1 MNPRARTWPNRVLS
15 AVVFASGVGALLAF
29 LSGIAWAQD
38 PTLPSGH
45 PVDWLSALAGGG
57 GVTGLGVLLV
67 MLTALGNR
75 LGLSLPR
82 ITIGGSDPKKPDPDE
97 ETSSIT
103 RSPIAP
109 DVERR
114 LATIEGEQVRLRDAV
129 ARIDSNQSRAMDDV
143 KELRDLAQQI
153 LLRLMD
159 RNGGRDG

>member
-1 MNPRARTWPNRVLS
+1 MLRRLLSLIVVL
-15 AVVFASGVGALLAF
+15 FAVGAVLAV
-29 LSGIAWAQD
+29 LGGVAWAQD

-75 LGLSLPR
+75 LGLSMPR

-97 ETSSIT
+97 ETSNII

-129 ARIDSNQSRAMDDV
+129 ARIDSNQARAMDDV

-159 RNGGRDG
+159 RNGGRDA

>member
-1 MNPRARTWPNRVLS
+1 MIVLRRALYVALV
-15 AVVFASGVGALLAF
+15 AGVPLTVIGGVAL
-29 LSGIAWAQD
+29 AQD

-67 MLTALGNR
+67 ALVALGNK

-82 ITIGGSDPKKPDPDE
+82 ITIGGPARPDPDE

-103 RSPIAP
+103 RSPIRP
-109 DVERR
+109 GIERR
-114 LATIEGEQVRLRDAV
+114 FAAIEGEQVRLRDAV
-129 ARIDSNQSRAMDDV
+129 ARIEVNQARAVEDV

>member
-1 MNPRARTWPNRVLS
+1 MGRRVLGIVLS
-15 AVVFASGVGALLAF
+15 VVVTAFGVGALLAF
-29 LSGIAWAQD
+29 LGGVAWAQD
-38 PTLPSGH
+38 PTIPAGPH
-45 PVDWLSALAGGG
+45 PLDWASALAGGG
-57 GVTGLGVLLV
+57 GVTGLGVLVVGL
-67 MLTALGNR
+67 LALGSK

-82 ITIGGSDPKKPDPDE
+82 ITIGGAQRDPDE

-103 RSPIAP
+103 RSAIPP

-129 ARIDSNQSRAMDDV
+129 ARIDSNQARAMDDV

-159 RNGGRDG
+159 RKGGRDA